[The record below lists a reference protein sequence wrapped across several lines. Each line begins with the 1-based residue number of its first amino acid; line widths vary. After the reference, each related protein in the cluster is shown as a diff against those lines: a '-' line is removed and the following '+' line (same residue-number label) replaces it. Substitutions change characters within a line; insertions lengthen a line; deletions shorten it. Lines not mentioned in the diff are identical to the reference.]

1 METAYNPKTVEDRI
15 YKLWEDHGYFSAQAP
30 NTKSQT
36 PNTKKPFSIVI
47 PPPNVTGILH
57 MGHVMDETPQ
67 DILVRFKRMQG
78 FATCWVPG
86 TDHAGIATQN
96 AVEKQLKKDKSSRH
110 ALGRTKF
117 VERVWE
123 WKKQY
128 GDTII
133 QQLKKLGCSCD
144 WSRLRFTMDE
154 AYSAAVKDV
163 FIRLY
168 EKGLIYRGNYIV
180 NWCPR
185 CLTAL
190 SDEEVENVDTEGGL
204 YWIKYPILNY
214 PGELNLSDFLK
225 DRKTMPPTPYF
236 APLPKDKPK
245 WIVVATTRPE
255 TMLGDTAIAVNP
267 NDERYKNLIG
277 AKVLLP
283 IMERGI
289 QIIADEIVEKD
300 FGSGAVKVTPAHDPN
315 DFMMGQKHNLEFIN
329 ILAPDGKMNENA
341 GEYKGLDRLECRKQ
355 IVARLADEGLLEKQ
369 EKYQHAVGHCYRCN
383 TMIEPYLSLQWFV
396 KMKPLAEP
404 AIKAVRTGDVRFFPE
419 HWSKTY
425 LNWMENIRDWCV
437 SRQLWWG
444 HQIPVWY
451 CEAKGIEHRANST
464 EPSTLNAQRSTLPC
478 PPIVSRETPT
488 KCPKCGN
495 TKLTQDEDVL
505 DTWFSSW
512 LWPFAVFGW
521 PKQTEDLKYFYPTTV
536 LNSGKDIIFFWVS
549 RMIMAG
555 IEFTGKAPFKNIYIH
570 GIARDNSGRKL
581 SKSLGNSPNPLGLI
595 DKYSADAL
603 RFGIMANI
611 PLGGDINLADE
622 TYESGRNFCNK
633 LWNASRLILTA
644 QDTEPSTLNAPRS
657 TLFEDR
663 WILSRL
669 NTTIRDYTKA
679 LETYQ
684 FSEAAHL
691 IYHFFWSDLCDWY
704 LEIIKPRLYSKDAS
718 PERSDG
724 REHAEGGAP
733 GGTLNATRSTLFYLF
748 SNTLRMLHPFIPF
761 ITEELWQKF
770 KEQYPASGEVRPE
783 GRPAYFQNES
793 IMIAQWPSADTAQ
806 IDEQIEKTME
816 TNIGIIRS
824 VRNIRNKINIERKQT
839 LDLIISAEATQMLED
854 IKPHQDLI
862 KHQANLSKIELG
874 VKLAKPKHSATEIVN
889 ALQLFIPLEGII
901 DPEAEKK
908 RLQERLAKIQEQL
921 ALITNK
927 LSDENFKSRAPQA
940 IVQKEL
946 LRQEELAKQSANL
959 QESLKEL

>member
-15 YKLWEDHGYFSAQAP
+15 YKMWEEKGYFSASVSA
-30 NTKSQT
+30 
-36 PNTKKPFSIVI
+36 KKPFSIVI

-78 FATCWVPG
+78 YATCWVPG

-144 WSRLRFTMDE
+144 WDRLRFTMDE
-154 AYSAAVKDV
+154 AYSTAVKDAFV
-163 FIRLY
+163 RLY

-190 SDEEVENVDTEGGL
+190 SDEEVENVDTTGGL
-204 YWIKYPILNY
+204 YWIRYH
-214 PGELNLSDFLK
+214 FK
-225 DRKTMPPTPYF
+225 DN
-236 APLPKDKPK
+236 KDKYV
-245 WIVVATTRPE
+245 VVATTRPE
-255 TMLGDTAIAVNP
+255 TMLGDTAVAVNP
-267 NDERYKNLIG
+267 SDERYKGLIG
-277 AKVLLP
+277 QTLILP
-283 IMERGI
+283 IMKREI
-289 QIIADEIVEKD
+289 KIIADEIVEND

-315 DFMMGQKHNLEFIN
+315 DFMMGQKHNLASIN
-329 ILAPDGKMNENA
+329 IMAPDAKMNENA

-355 IVARLADEGLLEKQ
+355 IIQRLTDEGLLEKQ

-404 AIKAVRTGDVRFFPE
+404 AIKAVRSGDVKFFPE

-451 CEAKGIEHRANST
+451 CTKEQNPKSEIRNQKSD
-464 EPSTLNAQRSTLPC
+464 C

-488 KCPKCGN
+488 KCPKCNN
-495 TKLTQDEDVL
+495 TRLVQDEDVL

-555 IEFTGKAPFKNIYIH
+555 IEFTGKAPFKDVYIH

-581 SKSLGNSPNPLGLI
+581 SKSLGNSPDPLGLI

-611 PLGGDINLADE
+611 PLGGDINLSDE

-633 LWNASRLILTA
+633 LWNASRLVLG
-644 QDTEPSTLNAPRS
+644 TEERKNEETKEQSNH
-657 TLFEDR
+657 FEDK

-679 LETYQ
+679 LENFQ

-718 PERSDG
+718 
-724 REHAEGGAP
+724 
-733 GGTLNATRSTLFYLF
+733 TLNATRSTLFYLF

-770 KEQYPASGEVRPE
+770 REQYPE
-783 GRPAYFQNES
+783 YFQSES
-793 IMIAQWPSADTAQ
+793 IMIADWPTADAKQ
-806 IDEQIEKTME
+806 INEQIEKTME
-816 TNIGIIRS
+816 TNIEIIRIP
-824 VRNIRNKINIERKQT
+824 RDIRNKMNIERKRPLELT
-839 LDLIISAEATQMLED
+839 ISSGTNIMLED
-854 IKPHQDLI
+854 IQPHQELI
-862 KHQANLSKIELG
+862 KHQANLSKIEFG
-874 VKLAKPKHSATEIVN
+874 VNLPKPSHSATGIVN
-889 ALQLFIPLEGII
+889 DLQLFIPLEGII
-901 DPEAEKK
+901 DPEVEKK
-908 RLQERLAKIQEQL
+908 RLQDRLTKVQEQL
-921 ALITNK
+921 TIITKK
-927 LSDENFKSRAPQA
+927 LSDENFKTRAPQS
-940 IVQKEL
+940 ILQKEL
-946 LRQEELAKQSANL
+946 LRQEELAKQEINL
-959 QESLKEL
+959 KEALKEL

>member
-1 METAYNPKTVEDRI
+1 
-15 YKLWEDHGYFSAQAP
+15 
-30 NTKSQT
+30 
-36 PNTKKPFSIVI
+36 
-47 PPPNVTGILH
+47 
-57 MGHVMDETPQ
+57 
-67 DILVRFKRMQG
+67 
-78 FATCWVPG
+78 
-86 TDHAGIATQN
+86 
-96 AVEKQLKKDKSSRH
+96 
-110 ALGRTKF
+110 
-117 VERVWE
+117 
-123 WKKQY
+123 
-128 GDTII
+128 
-133 QQLKKLGCSCD
+133 
-144 WSRLRFTMDE
+144 
-154 AYSAAVKDV
+154 
-163 FIRLY
+163 
-168 EKGLIYRGNYIV
+168 
-180 NWCPR
+180 
-185 CLTAL
+185 
-190 SDEEVENVDTEGGL
+190 
-204 YWIKYPILNY
+204 
-214 PGELNLSDFLK
+214 
-225 DRKTMPPTPYF
+225 
-236 APLPKDKPK
+236 
-245 WIVVATTRPE
+245 
-255 TMLGDTAIAVNP
+255 MLGDTAVAVNP
-267 NDERYKNLIG
+267 SDERYKGLIG
-277 AKVLLP
+277 QTLILP
-283 IMERGI
+283 IMNREI
-289 QIIADEIVEKD
+289 KIIADDIVEKD

-315 DFMMGQKHNLEFIN
+315 DFMMGQKHNLEFIT
-329 ILAPDGKMNENA
+329 IMDPDGKMSEKA

-355 IVARLADEGLLEKQ
+355 IIQRLTDEGLLEKQ
-369 EKYQHAVGHCYRCN
+369 EKYSHAVGHCYRCN

-404 AIKAVRTGDVRFFPE
+404 AIKAVQSGDVRFFPE

-451 CEAKGIEHRANST
+451 CSKTKEPEGTASSELKDERT
-464 EPSTLNAQRSTLPC
+464 EKQC
-478 PPIVSRETPT
+478 PPIVSRETPS

-555 IEFTGKAPFKNIYIH
+555 IEFTGKAPFKDVYIH

-581 SKSLGNSPNPLGLI
+581 SKSLGNSPDPLGLI

-611 PLGGDINLADE
+611 PLGGDINLSDE

-633 LWNASRLILTA
+633 LWNASRLVLTS
-644 QDTEPSTLNAPRS
+644 TTTTNPPSSPFAKGGKEGDLC
-657 TLFEDR
+657 FEDK

-704 LEIIKPRLYSKDAS
+704 LEIIKPRLYQKNNNVTPAEAGVQNNNLDSSRQK
-718 PERSDG
+718 RDG
-724 REHAEGGAP
+724 NDNSGAVQAI
-733 GGTLNATRSTLFYLF
+733 LSHIF
-748 SNTLRMLHPFIPF
+748 SNTLRMIHPFIPF

-770 KEQYPASGEVRPE
+770 KEQYPE
-783 GRPAYFQNES
+783 YFQSES
-793 IMIAQWPSADTAQ
+793 IMIADWPSADAKQ
-806 IDEQIEKTME
+806 IDEQIEKIME
-816 TNIGIIRS
+816 NNIGIIRS
-824 VRNIRNKINIERKQT
+824 VRNIRNKMNIERKQP
-839 LDLIISAEATQMLED
+839 LDLIISAEASPALTD
-854 IKPHQDLI
+854 IKPHEELI

-908 RLQERLAKIQEQL
+908 RLTDRLAKVQEHL

-927 LSDENFKSRAPQA
+927 LSDENFKARAPQA
-940 IVQKEL
+940 ILQKEL
-946 LRQEELAKQSANL
+946 LRQEELAKQETNL
-959 QESLKEL
+959 KESLREL

>member
-15 YKLWEDHGYFSAQAP
+15 YKFWEEKGYFSAKIP
-30 NTKSQT
+30 NPASGIRH
-36 PNTKKPFSIVI
+36 PFSIVI

-67 DILVRFKRMQG
+67 DILARFKRMQG

-96 AVEKQLKKDKSSRH
+96 AVEKELKKNKSSRH
-110 ALGRTKF
+110 ALGRAKF

-154 AYSAAVKDV
+154 AYSEAVKDV
-163 FIRLY
+163 FVRLY

-190 SDEEVENVDTEGGL
+190 SDEEVENVDTTGGL
-204 YWIKYPILNY
+204 YWIRYPLKKMQDER
-214 PGELNLSDFLK
+214 GEMK
-225 DRKTMPPTPYF
+225 AEY
-236 APLPKDKPK
+236 
-245 WIVVATTRPE
+245 IVVATTRPE
-255 TMLGDTAIAVNP
+255 TMLGDTAVAVNP
-267 NDERYKNLIG
+267 SDPRYKGLVGQTLI
-277 AKVLLP
+277 LP
-283 IMERGI
+283 IMNREI
-289 QIIADEIVEKD
+289 KIIADEIVEKD

-315 DFMMGQKHNLEFIN
+315 DFIMGQKHNLESIN
-329 ILAPDGKMNENA
+329 ILAPDGKMSTKGGSASGGNA
-341 GEYKGLDRLECRKQ
+341 NADQYDGLDRLECRKQ
-355 IVARLADEGLLEKQ
+355 IIQRLTDEGLLEKQ

-404 AIKAVRTGDVRFFPE
+404 AIKAVRSGDVRFFPE

-451 CEAKGIEHRANST
+451 CSKTKELKDERT
-464 EPSTLNAQRSTLPC
+464 EKQC
-478 PPIVSRETPT
+478 PPIVSRETPS

-521 PKQTEDLKYFYPTTV
+521 PKQTEDLKYFYPTSV

-555 IEFTGKAPFKNIYIH
+555 IEFTGKAPFKDVYIH

-581 SKSLGNSPNPLGLI
+581 SKSLGNSPDPLGLI

-611 PLGGDINLADE
+611 PLGGDINLSDE

-633 LWNASRLILTA
+633 LWNASRLVLG
-644 QDTEPSTLNAPRS
+644 TEERKNEETKEQSNH
-657 TLFEDR
+657 FEDK

-669 NTTIRDYTKA
+669 HTTIRDYTKA

-704 LEIIKPRLYSKDAS
+704 LEIIKPRLYSQDAS
-718 PERSDG
+718 
-724 REHAEGGAP
+724 
-733 GGTLNATRSTLFYLF
+733 TLNATRSTLFYLF

-770 KEQYPASGEVRPE
+770 RDLPAGRHGQYPASGEVRPE
-783 GRPAYFQNES
+783 GRPQYFQSES
-793 IMIAQWPSADTAQ
+793 VMIAEWPSAEPKQ
-806 IDEQIEKTME
+806 IDEQIEKVME
-816 TNIGIIRS
+816 DNIGIIRS
-824 VRNIRNKINIERKQT
+824 VRNIRNKMNIERKQA
-839 LDLIISAEATQMLED
+839 LDLIISAEASPALD
-854 IKPHQDLI
+854 GIRPHEELI

-908 RLQERLAKIQEQL
+908 RLQDRLTKVQEQL
-921 ALITNK
+921 AVITKK
-927 LSDENFKSRAPQA
+927 LSDENFKARAPQA
-940 IVQKEL
+940 ILQKEL
-946 LRQEELAKQSANL
+946 LRQSELTKQAENL
-959 QESLKEL
+959 NESLKEI

>member
-1 METAYNPKTVEDRI
+1 METAYNPKNVEDRI
-15 YKLWEDHGYFSAQAP
+15 YKFWEEHGYFSASA
-30 NTKSQT
+30 SA
-36 PNTKKPFSIVI
+36 KKPFSIVI

-78 FATCWVPG
+78 LETCWVPG

-96 AVEKQLKKDKSSRH
+96 AVEKQLKKEKTSRH
-110 ALGRTKF
+110 ALGRAKF
-117 VERVWE
+117 LERVWE

-163 FIRLY
+163 FVRLY

-190 SDEEVENVDTEGGL
+190 SDEEVENVDTVGGL
-204 YWIKYPILNY
+204 YWIRYH
-214 PGELNLSDFLK
+214 FK
-225 DRKTMPPTPYF
+225 DD
-236 APLPKDKPK
+236 KDKYV
-245 WIVVATTRPE
+245 VVATTRPE
-255 TMLGDTAIAVNP
+255 TMLGDTAVAVNP
-267 NDERYKNLIG
+267 SDERYKGLIDQT
-277 AKVLLP
+277 LILP
-283 IMERGI
+283 IMKREI
-289 QIIADEIVEKD
+289 KIIADEIVEKD

-329 ILAPDGKMNENA
+329 ILSPDGKMNQNA
-341 GEYKGLDRLECRKQ
+341 GEYKGLDRLECRKR
-355 IVARLADEGLLEKQ
+355 IIERLANEGLLEKQ
-369 EKYQHAVGHCYRCN
+369 EKYSHAVGHCYRCN

-451 CEAKGIEHRANST
+451 CEATAESRPIGTKDA
-464 EPSTLNAQRSTLPC
+464 C

-495 TKLTQDEDVL
+495 TNLIQDEDVL

-521 PKQTEDLKYFYPTTV
+521 PKQTEDLKYFYPTNV

-555 IEFTGKAPFKNIYIH
+555 LEFTGKPPFKDVYIH
-570 GIARDNSGRKL
+570 GIARDSQGRKL
-581 SKSLGNSPNPLGLI
+581 SKSLGNSPDPLALI
-595 DKYSADAL
+595 DKYSADAI

-611 PLGGDINLADE
+611 PLGGDINLSDE

-633 LWNASRLILTA
+633 LWNASRLILGA
-644 QDTEPSTLNAPRS
+644 EKPKNERTEELKKC
-657 TLFEDR
+657 FEDK

-669 NTTIRDYTKA
+669 NTTISDYTKA
-679 LETYQ
+679 LETYE

-704 LEIIKPRLYSKDAS
+704 LEIIKPRLYSNDKTVAS
-718 PERSDG
+718 IIP
-724 REHAEGGAP
+724 HI
-733 GGTLNATRSTLFYLF
+733 F
-748 SNTLRMLHPFIPF
+748 SSTLRMLHPFIPF

-770 KEQYPASGEVRPE
+770 LEPVEAKRHTGSYPERSEGTEQYPT
-783 GRPAYFQNES
+783 YFSSES
-793 IMIAQWPSADTAQ
+793 VMIAPWPKSDSAQ
-806 IDEQIEKTME
+806 IDEQIEKAME

-824 VRNIRNKINIERKQT
+824 VRNIRNKMNIERKQA
-839 LDLIISAEATQMLED
+839 LDLIISAEATKMLDD
-854 IKPHQDLI
+854 IKPHQELI
-862 KHQANLSKIELG
+862 KHQANLSKIEMG
-874 VKLAKPKHSATEIVN
+874 VKLAKPKHSATEIVS
-889 ALQLFIPLEGII
+889 ALNLFIPLEGII

-908 RLQERLAKIQEQL
+908 RLQDRLAKIQEQL
-921 ALITNK
+921 TLVNNK
-927 LSDENFKSRAPQA
+927 LSDEKFKSRAPEA
-940 IVQKEL
+940 IIQKEL
-946 LRQEELAKQSANL
+946 LRQEELTKQSVNL
-959 QESLKEL
+959 EEALREL

>member
-15 YKLWEDHGYFSAQAP
+15 YKFWEEKGYFHASAP
-30 NTKSQT
+30 DLKHPTSNLK
-36 PNTKKPFSIVI
+36 PPFSIVI

-110 ALGRTKF
+110 VLGRTKF

-163 FIRLY
+163 FVRLY

-190 SDEEVENVDTEGGL
+190 SDEEVENVNTTGGL
-204 YWIKYPILNY
+204 YWIRYQ
-214 PGELNLSDFLK
+214 FK
-225 DRKTMPPTPYF
+225 DD
-236 APLPKDKPK
+236 KDKYV
-245 WIVVATTRPE
+245 VVATTRPE
-255 TMLGDTAIAVNP
+255 TMLGDTAVAVNP
-267 NDERYKNLIG
+267 SDERYKGLIG
-277 AKVLLP
+277 QTLILP
-283 IMERGI
+283 IMKREI
-289 QIIADEIVEKD
+289 KVIADDIVEKD

-329 ILAPDGKMNENA
+329 ILSPDGKMNENA

-355 IVARLADEGLLEKQ
+355 IVARLTDEGLLEKQ
-369 EKYQHAVGHCYRCN
+369 EKYSHAVGHCYRCN

-396 KMKPLAEP
+396 KMRPLAEP
-404 AIKAVRTGDVRFFPE
+404 AIKAVRDGDVRFFPE

-444 HQIPVWY
+444 HRLPVWY
-451 CEAKGIEHRANST
+451 CTKEQDQKLEVKNSK
-464 EPSTLNAQRSTLPC
+464 SDC
-478 PPIVSRETPT
+478 PPIVSKETPA

-521 PKQTEDLKYFYPTTV
+521 PNQTEDLKYFYPTTV

-555 IEFTGKAPFKNIYIH
+555 LEFTGKAPFKDVYIH

-581 SKSLGNSPNPLGLI
+581 SKSLGNSPDPLKLI

-611 PLGGDINLADE
+611 PLGGDINLSDE

-633 LWNASRLILTA
+633 LWNASRLVMTATDSQAGDRIANAAVTA
-644 QDTEPSTLNAPRS
+644 QRPLRSNGREHDATGASAPGDTLNAPRS

-704 LEIIKPRLYSKDAS
+704 LEIIKPRLYSQDDA
-718 PERSDG
+718 
-724 REHAEGGAP
+724 
-733 GGTLNATRSTLFYLF
+733 TLQSLRAIILNLF

-770 KEQYPASGEVRPE
+770 QEQYPT
-783 GRPAYFQNES
+783 YFPSQAV
-793 IMIAQWPSADTAQ
+793 MITDWPSSDAKQ
-806 IDEQIEKTME
+806 IDEHIEKVME
-816 TNIGIIRS
+816 DNIGIIRS
-824 VRNIRNKINIERKQT
+824 VRNIRNKMNIERKQA
-839 LDLIISAEATQMLED
+839 LDLTISAEENKTLD
-854 IKPHQDLI
+854 GIKLHQDLI
-862 KHQANLSKIELG
+862 KHQANLGKIELG

-889 ALQLFIPLEGII
+889 ALQIFIPLEGII
-901 DPEAEKK
+901 DPEVEKK
-908 RLQERLAKIQEQL
+908 RLTDRLAKLREQL
-921 ALITNK
+921 SQVTNK
-927 LSDENFKSRAPQA
+927 LSGDNFKTRAPQA
-940 IVQKEL
+940 IIQKEL
-946 LRQEELAKQSANL
+946 LRQKELAKQAANL
-959 QESLKEL
+959 EDALREL